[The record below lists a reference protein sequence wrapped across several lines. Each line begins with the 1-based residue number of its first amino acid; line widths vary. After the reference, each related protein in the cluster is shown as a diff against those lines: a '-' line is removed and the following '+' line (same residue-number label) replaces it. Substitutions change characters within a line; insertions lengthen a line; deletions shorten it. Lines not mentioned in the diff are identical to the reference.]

1 MRYPVPDLAPGAWRE
16 STLEVERSRFIA
28 WLCHAPDVAA
38 FEALLAEA
46 RRAHPNAS
54 HHCSAYIAGPPGEQ
68 NAIGFSDDG
77 EPGGTAGRPMF
88 QVLEGAG
95 LGQVGCVVTRYF
107 GGTKLGTGGLARA
120 YAQAVARGL
129 ADLPRREAIERTA
142 LRIQVDF
149 AGEAEARAWLE
160 SRDVLVDS
168 ADYGSEGV
176 VLSVG
181 WPSDVAVDL
190 APLEA
195 RLRGRLALLEAWP
208 LRLSSCL
215 CICMAKSR

>member
-1 MRYPVPDLAPGAWRE
+1 MRYPVPDLAPGTWRE
-16 STLEVERSRFIA
+16 SIVEVERSRFIA
-28 WLCHAPDVAA
+28 WLCHAPKVAA
-38 FEALLAEA
+38 FESLLAEA
-46 RRAHPNAS
+46 RRTHPNAS

-95 LGQVGCVVTRYF
+95 LGQVGCVVIRYF

-120 YAQAVARGL
+120 YAQAVARALEG
-129 ADLPRREAIERTA
+129 LPRREVIERTA
-142 LRIQVDF
+142 LMLKIDF

-160 SRDVLVDS
+160 NR
-168 ADYGSEGV
+168 GV
-176 VLSVG
+176 PVEAAEYASDGVQLTVG
-181 WPSDVAVDL
+181 WPSDVEIDL

-195 RLRGRLALLEAWP
+195 RLRGRLTLP
-208 LRLSSCL
+208 DTS
-215 CICMAKSR
+215 